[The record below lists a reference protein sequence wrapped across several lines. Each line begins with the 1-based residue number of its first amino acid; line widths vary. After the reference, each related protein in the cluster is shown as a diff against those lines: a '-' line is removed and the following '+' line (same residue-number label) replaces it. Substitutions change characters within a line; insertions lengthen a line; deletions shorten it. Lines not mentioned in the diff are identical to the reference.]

1 MTESETVYEVNLD
14 RSGLL
19 VVDKFASA
27 IEYIYPV
34 LVNISNKHR
43 VIRDEAVLTLF
54 KQQQLF
60 YDAAKSDQISKLYL
74 ADSGLA
80 YMRELLRFLVN
91 KNLKLISV
99 KQYEVSMIRIAE
111 TGKILGTWI
120 KTKSR
125 NKNR

>member
-1 MTESETVYEVNLD
+1 MNEDAKVYDVDLD

-19 VVDKFASA
+19 VVDKFSSA
-27 IEYIYPV
+27 IDYIYPV
-34 LVNISNKHR
+34 IVNISNKHR
-43 VIRDEAVLTLF
+43 MVRDELLSALF

-80 YMRELLRFLVN
+80 YIKEILRFLVN

-99 KQYEVSMIRIAE
+99 KQYEVSSIRIAE
-111 TGKILGTWI
+111 TGKILGSWI
-120 KTKSR
+120 KSKSR